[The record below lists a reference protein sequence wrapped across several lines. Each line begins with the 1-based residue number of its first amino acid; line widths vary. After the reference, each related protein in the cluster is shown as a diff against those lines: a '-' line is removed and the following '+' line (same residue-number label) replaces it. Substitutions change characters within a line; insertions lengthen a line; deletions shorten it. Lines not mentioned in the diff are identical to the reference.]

1 MNIII
6 LSFNNAFQ
14 LKFLLESIDKNLIG
28 KKKIH
33 ILYKYDSDVFESEY
47 LQIISDYNNINWI
60 KESNIKNDILEI
72 LSKNEEEFVCLFT
85 DNNIIY
91 KEVNINDLLSILK
104 TDNSVLTATLRLGLN
119 TTICKNLNCNNV
131 ILPSEKNE
139 SFFKWDWSKH
149 YADFG
154 YPFSIN
160 GHIFRSKEISKLIKN
175 ARFNNQ
181 SNFEESLQIY
191 ENYPKNIMC
200 ALNQSSVIEIIISPE
215 KLKEFKEQKLSFKSF
230 KFDKIDSY
238 LQVLD

>member
-14 LKFLLESIDKNLIG
+14 LKFLLESIDKNLTG
-28 KKKIH
+28 EKKINV
-33 ILYKYDSDVFESEY
+33 LYTYDSNMFESEY
-47 LQIISDYNNINWI
+47 LQIISEYNNINWI
-60 KESNIKNDILEI
+60 KESNIKNDILDI
-72 LSKNEEEFVCLFT
+72 LTKDEQEFVCLFT
-85 DNNIIY
+85 DNNIVY
-91 KEVNINDLLSILK
+91 KEVNVDELLSALK
-104 TDNSVLTATLRLGLN
+104 ADNSILTATLRLGLN

-160 GHIFRSKEISKLIKN
+160 GHIFRSKEITKLIKN

-181 SNFEESLQIY
+181 SNLEESLQIY

-215 KLKEFKEQKLSFKSF
+215 KLKEIKEQKLNFESFKI
-230 KFDKIDSY
+230 DEIDSC